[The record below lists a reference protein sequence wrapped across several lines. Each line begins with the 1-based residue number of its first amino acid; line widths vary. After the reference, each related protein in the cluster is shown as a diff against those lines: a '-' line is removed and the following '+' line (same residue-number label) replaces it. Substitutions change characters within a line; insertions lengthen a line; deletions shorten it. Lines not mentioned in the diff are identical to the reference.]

1 MEQGQPERYFNTSHV
16 SINRLDWITGTIAII
31 ISIHLMFLLIGFSS
45 LPRHLHHLISIHLMF
60 LLIRYPIRSR
70 WIRNIYFNTSHV
82 SINRVMRGQTVQN
95 YLHFNTSHVS
105 INPSCNCGEYDRF
118 YHFNTSHVSINPA
131 RSNGAAAGKKISI
144 HLMFLL
150 IFKVWVPLVTG
161 CTISIHLMFPLIE
174 SKSSYISGFKNFNT
188 SHVSINPAIECTMC
202 HPEVYFNTSH
212 VSINPDQRA
221 QHGCSSRYFNT
232 SHVSINHRPDRSRD
246 DRRCT
251 FQYISCFY

>member
-1 MEQGQPERYFNTSHV
+1 
-16 SINRLDWITGTIAII
+16 
-31 ISIHLMFLLIGFSS
+31 MFLLIILEA
-45 LPRHLHHLISIHLMF
+45 LPQRAWLEISIHLMF
-60 LLIRYPIRSR
+60 LLIRYPISSR

-95 YLHFNTSHVS
+95 YL
-105 INPSCNCGEYDRF
+105 
-118 YHFNTSHVSINPA
+118 HFNTSHVSINPA

-212 VSINPDQRA
+212 VSIN
-221 QHGCSSRYFNT
+221 
-232 SHVSINHRPDRSRD
+232 HRPDRSRD

>member
-1 MEQGQPERYFNTSHV
+1 
-16 SINRLDWITGTIAII
+16 
-31 ISIHLMFLLIGFSS
+31 MFLLIILEA
-45 LPRHLHHLISIHLMF
+45 LPQRAWLEISIHLMF

-188 SHVSINPAIECTMC
+188 SHVSINPCLMDNLCVTL
-202 HPEVYFNTSH
+202 
-212 VSINPDQRA
+212 Q
-221 QHGCSSRYFNT
+221 Q
-232 SHVSINHRPDRSRD
+232 
-246 DRRCT
+246 
-251 FQYISCFY
+251 FQYISCLY

>member
-1 MEQGQPERYFNTSHV
+1 
-16 SINRLDWITGTIAII
+16 
-31 ISIHLMFLLIGFSS
+31 MFLLIILEA
-45 LPRHLHHLISIHLMF
+45 LPQRAWLEISIHLMF

-150 IFKVWVPLVTG
+150 ISGAAFYVCIKLE
-161 CTISIHLMFPLIE
+161 ISIHLMFILI
-174 SKSSYISGFKNFNT
+174 SSFRMSSIGQPQISIHLMFILIKET
-188 SHVSINPAIECTMC
+188 C
-202 HPEVYFNTSH
+202 
-212 VSINPDQRA
+212 A
-221 QHGCSSRYFNT
+221 QLDAFFG
-232 SHVSINHRPDRSRD
+232 
-246 DRRCT
+246 
-251 FQYISCFY
+251 FQYISCLY

>member
-1 MEQGQPERYFNTSHV
+1 MYRHSKGGYFNTSHV
-16 SINRLDWITGTIAII
+16 SINHTGSIATTCVVRDFNTSHVSINLI
-31 ISIHLMFLLIGFSS
+31 HILPFWNAYRISIHLMFLLIAAAAPSDNTATV
-45 LPRHLHHLISIHLMF
+45 ISIHLMF

-82 SINRVMRGQTVQN
+82 SIN
-95 YLHFNTSHVS
+95 
-105 INPSCNCGEYDRF
+105 PSCNCGEYDRF
-118 YHFNTSHVSINPA
+118 YH
-131 RSNGAAAGKKISI
+131 
-144 HLMFLL
+144 
-150 IFKVWVPLVTG
+150 
-161 CTISIHLMFPLIE
+161 
-174 SKSSYISGFKNFNT
+174 FNT

>member
-1 MEQGQPERYFNTSHV
+1 MYRHSKGGYFNTSHV
-16 SINRLDWITGTIAII
+16 SINHTGSIATTCVVRDFNTSHVSINLI
-31 ISIHLMFLLIGFSS
+31 HILPFWNAYRISIHLMFLLIAAAAPSDNTATV
-45 LPRHLHHLISIHLMF
+45 ISIHLMF

-70 WIRNIYFNTSHV
+70 WIRNIY
-82 SINRVMRGQTVQN
+82 
-95 YLHFNTSHVS
+95 
-105 INPSCNCGEYDRF
+105 
-118 YHFNTSHVSINPA
+118 
-131 RSNGAAAGKKISI
+131 
-144 HLMFLL
+144 
-150 IFKVWVPLVTG
+150 
-161 CTISIHLMFPLIE
+161 
-174 SKSSYISGFKNFNT
+174 FNT

>member
-1 MEQGQPERYFNTSHV
+1 
-16 SINRLDWITGTIAII
+16 
-31 ISIHLMFLLIGFSS
+31 MFLLIILEA
-45 LPRHLHHLISIHLMF
+45 LPQRAWLEISIHLMF

-144 HLMFLL
+144 HLMF
-150 IFKVWVPLVTG
+150 I
-161 CTISIHLMFPLIE
+161 LIE
-174 SKSSYISGFKNFNT
+174 RDKPFRCIS
-188 SHVSINPAIECTMC
+188 PC
-202 HPEVYFNTSH
+202 YFNTSH
-212 VSINPDQRA
+212 VYINP
-221 QHGCSSRYFNT
+221 GME
-232 SHVSINHRPDRSRD
+232 RSKRKMK
-246 DRRCT
+246 R
-251 FQYISCFY
+251 FQYISCLY

>member
-1 MEQGQPERYFNTSHV
+1 MFLLIFTNWFMNLFMIG
-16 SINRLDWITGTIAII
+16 
-31 ISIHLMFLLIGFSS
+31 ISIHLMFLLITTSNYWFYTDLS
-45 LPRHLHHLISIHLMF
+45 ISIHLMF

-105 INPSCNCGEYDRF
+105 INP
-118 YHFNTSHVSINPA
+118 
-131 RSNGAAAGKKISI
+131 
-144 HLMFLL
+144 
-150 IFKVWVPLVTG
+150 
-161 CTISIHLMFPLIE
+161 
-174 SKSSYISGFKNFNT
+174 
-188 SHVSINPAIECTMC
+188 
-202 HPEVYFNTSH
+202 
-212 VSINPDQRA
+212 DQRA